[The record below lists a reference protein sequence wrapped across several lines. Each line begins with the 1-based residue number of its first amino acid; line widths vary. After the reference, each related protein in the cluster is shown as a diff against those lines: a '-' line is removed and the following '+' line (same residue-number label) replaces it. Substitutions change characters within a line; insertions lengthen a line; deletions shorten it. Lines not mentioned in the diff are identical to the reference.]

1 MIIFAPAFI
10 FKSCDQRCGAVQKQ
24 KLFVTP
30 LASTRESGMRLVW
43 GRQRDD
49 PESNMGYRPAKMNP
63 VTADRSGSGGT
74 AGGRKG

>member
-1 MIIFAPAFI
+1 MIIFAPAVV
-10 FKSCDQRCGAVQKQ
+10 FKSYYRRCGAVQ

-30 LASTRESGMRLVW
+30 LASSLESAMGLVC

-49 PESNMGYRPAKMNP
+49 LESNMGYRPAKMKP
-63 VTADRSGSGGT
+63 VTADRSGSGGK